1 MEEQGTNPVNQYLP
15 PRPKT
20 VADLKL
26 AQNSSFQ
33 GGCGAALE
41 AEAQDA
47 PGFFG
52 WLDKALDRLG

>member
-1 MEEQGTNPVNQYLP
+1 MNQYLP
-15 PRPKT
+15 PRAKT